1 MRAADTAPHRHL
13 LPGNG
18 PAALQEGGAQQQE
31 DRMPNT
37 QSFFWYELMTS
48 DVDAAEA
55 FYAGV
60 VGWRPESFG
69 GSAMN
74 YTVMNAADRG
84 TAGLM
89 LLPEEAKAM
98 GTPPSWVGYIY
109 ASDVD
114 AVVASLEKAGGKVHR
129 PPSDIPDIG
138 RFAVVADPQGAT
150 FMLMSPS
157 GPDQPPAPAGTPG
170 HIGWHELYASDWKSA
185 FDFYSGQFGW
195 TKGEAMDMGD
205 MGTYQLLGEGT
216 GAMMDKPAAFPVPFW
231 LFYFNVPAI
240 DAAAASI
247 AAQGGKVLMGPHQ
260 VPTGQWVL
268 QGQDP
273 QGAMFALLAPGR

>member
-1 MRAADTAPHRHL
+1 
-13 LPGNG
+13 
-18 PAALQEGGAQQQE
+18 
-31 DRMPNT
+31 MPNT
-37 QSFFWYELMTS
+37 QSFFWYELMTT
-48 DVDAAEA
+48 DVKAAEA
-55 FYAGV
+55 FYAAV

-109 ASDVD
+109 AKDVD
-114 AVVASLEKAGGKVHR
+114 AAVASLEKAGGKVHR

-138 RFAVVADPQGAT
+138 RFAVVADPQGAA
-150 FMLMSPS
+150 FMLMSPN
-157 GPDQPPAPAGTPG
+157 GPDQPPVPAGTPG

-185 FDFYSGQFGW
+185 FDFYAGQYGW

-205 MGTYQLLGEGT
+205 MGTYQLLGDGT
-216 GAMMDKPAAFPVPFW
+216 GAMMDKPAAFPAPFW

-240 DAAAASI
+240 DAAAATV
-247 AAQGGKVLMGPHQ
+247 AAQGGKVLMGPHE
-260 VPTGQWVL
+260 VPTGQWIL